1 MAKTKYLLQE
11 AAVFLGVS
19 YLVLLGGT
27 LNGLVR
33 IDLRTLNLVLLAV
46 VGLGWFAWRILSKEP
61 FPQAGFGLQVVIFVV
76 AYGIATLLS
85 IDPRRSTMLLGQIIL
100 YSLLLYFIL
109 DLRRRGW
116 PQDIFVKSLLFVSGF
131 IIFFGLLE
139 IGIWLTSWWRI
150 SGGETFLP
158 PVTIRIRAFIGHPNF
173 AAAFLNLV
181 LPLGL
186 VQLFRSRAWIPRIAL
201 GLWTAIVIVL
211 LYFTSS
217 RGGWLGTAAA
227 LGSLAVL
234 LGIDRRIQPAQI
246 WRERPRLVLGLA
258 GLAILSTILLI
269 VIVPRQLQHP
279 SHGSVSGS
287 RSDIWGVALTSFISD
302 PISGTGPFT
311 YGSAF
316 TATGIVPPGLLLAHA
331 HNVVFNIAA
340 EAGIIG
346 LAALGF
352 LLFWVAREIWYRW
365 REHAHGE
372 RHWLAAFMASLTGF
386 SIHSMFDTPGTLPAL
401 AMIAVILLAW
411 LTRGASTSAR
421 RRLGNG
427 LLVFAWLSLLAMIG
441 LGLRSYRPLMDGL
454 RAAVAG
460 DWETA
465 TLYLDEAVEKD
476 PALAYHWFQAG
487 FADGVLA
494 MDNAGQLVDSH
505 RLSSAIQKYE
515 SGLAI
520 DPNYA
525 VNWAN
530 VAQLRYAGGDVH
542 GAISDLE
549 QATELAPNQSNFRLT
564 LGRILEQQENLGAA
578 RREYH
583 AALGL
588 DDSLFD
594 SLYFTAN
601 SFRQSVLA
609 SYPAK
614 QSENPS
620 SATKGWQA
628 LRRGDYE
635 TAVKTFSTID
645 PLNDPTNHL
654 GRGLAYIGMG
664 QLDDAWKVLT
674 VAEYIGGRSGRTGAQ
689 IQNALGLVA
698 SARGDCPA
706 AIGYLENSRSILDLF
721 TSFGYA
727 AGRST
732 DYGVYIYNRL
742 GLPTDLLAGFVQA
755 PYTEQNLAGLEALA
769 ECYEITGQASEA
781 RTTRLYLEEALAAPQ
796 N

>member
-1 MAKTKYLLQE
+1 MANPKYLRQE

-46 VGLGWFAWRILSKEP
+46 VGLSWFVWRIHRKEA
-61 FPQAGFGLQVVIFVV
+61 FPQAGFGLQVILFVV
-76 AYGIATLLS
+76 AYGIATILS
-85 IDPRRSTMLLGQIIL
+85 TDPRRSTMLLGQIML
-100 YSLLLYFIL
+100 YALLLYFVL
-109 DLRRRGW
+109 DLRRSGW

-139 IGIWLTSWWRI
+139 IGFWLTSWWSI
-150 SGGETFLP
+150 SGGEAFLP

-173 AAAFLNLV
+173 AAAFFNLV

-186 VQLFRSRAWIPRIAL
+186 VQLISSRAWIPRIAL
-201 GLWTAIVIVL
+201 GLWAAIVMVL

-217 RGGWLGTAAA
+217 RGGWLGTATA
-227 LGSLAVL
+227 LGLLAVL
-234 LGIDRRIQPAQI
+234 LAIDRRIQPVRI

-258 GLAILSTILLI
+258 GLAILSAILLT

-279 SHGSVSGS
+279 THGSISGS
-287 RSDIWGVALTSFISD
+287 RSEIWDVALKSFTSD

-316 TATGIVPPGLLLAHA
+316 AATGIVPPGLLLAHA
-331 HNVVFNIAA
+331 HSAVFNVAA
-340 EAGIIG
+340 EAGFIG

-352 LLFWVAREIWYRW
+352 LVFAIVREIWYRW

-372 RHWLAAFMASLTGF
+372 RHWLAAFIASLMGF
-386 SIHSMFDTPGTLPAL
+386 SVHSMFDTPGTLPAL

-411 LTRGASTSAR
+411 LARGASTSAR

-427 LLVFAWLSLLAMIG
+427 LLIFAWLSILAMIG

-454 RAAVAG
+454 RAAAAG
-460 DWETA
+460 EWETA
-465 TLYLDEAVEKD
+465 TIYINEAVEKD

-494 MDNAGQLVDSH
+494 MDDAGKLVDSL
-505 RLSSAIQKYE
+505 RLSSAIEKYE
-515 SGLAI
+515 TGLAI

-530 VAQLRYAGGDVH
+530 VAQLRHAGGDVD
-542 GAISDLE
+542 GAISDLN
-549 QATELAPNQSNFRLT
+549 QATELAPDQPNFRLT
-564 LGRILEQQENLGAA
+564 LGRILEQQEELDAA
-578 RREYH
+578 TREYH

-601 SFRQSVLA
+601 SFRRSVLA
-609 SYPAK
+609 SYQAN

-620 SATKGWQA
+620 AATEGWQA
-628 LRRGDYE
+628 LSRGDYE
-635 TAVKTFSTID
+635 TAVNIFSTLD

-654 GRGLAYIGMG
+654 GRGLAYLGMG
-664 QLDDAWKVLT
+664 QLNDAWKVLK
-674 VAEYIGGRSGRTGAQ
+674 VAEYIGGRSSRTGAQ

-698 SARGDCPA
+698 AAQRDCPV
-706 AIGYLENSRSILDLF
+706 AIGHLENSRSILDQF

-732 DYGVYIYNRL
+732 DYGVYVYYRL

-755 PYTEQNLAGLEALA
+755 PYTEEDLAGLEALA
-769 ECYEITGQASEA
+769 ECYEINGQTSEA
-781 RTTRLYLEEALAAPQ
+781 RTIRLELEEALAAPQ
-796 N
+796 K